1 MFLNSANK
9 VFESLNKVKIVPD
22 FLPKKMNIFG
32 FVNLTQPDV
41 NALVINYF
49 DIQVICCRGKREKC
63 VFVNI
68 KEVCVPRNDIIRI
81 FVVFFII
88 SVISSPFN
96 NLFEEGRINLTG
108 VGRHLNNSIIQAKTD
123 LFLDCPGFNEVYI
136 LGHILTT

>member
-9 VFESLNKVKIVPD
+9 VFESLNKVKL
-22 FLPKKMNIFG
+22 FLIFYQKRWI
-32 FVNLTQPDV
+32 FL
-41 NALVINYF
+41 ALYTRCQCPLINYL